1 MNATNAIVSGARRS
15 ESIDEQHS
23 EETLHVDGNNSGQ
36 CQICAFGKYEEGS
49 LLIETMPAKSGRNW
63 LRYQFR
69 QTTSK
74 ETCNP
79 FGSEHVHSASSIIS
93 NMT

>member
-1 MNATNAIVSGARRS
+1 MVTSAIAQNILQAQEILG
-15 ESIDEQHS
+15 
-23 EETLHVDGNNSGQ
+23 LHADGNNSGQ